1 MADDPSSH
9 PASRTTLV
17 GRLAGLMG
25 KETALGQRT
34 VMVLACK
41 VTASLLLLA
50 ANALLARLLGVTGY
64 GELSYGI
71 TVVNLA
77 TAIAIVGFPG
87 LTVREI
93 GYYTAEKDDRAI
105 RLFVRRTLLVVSLTS
120 LVAVALTWA
129 VLSLTGYPSANI
141 ALVMAIGIWIIPA
154 NALLRV
160 AQPIV
165 QGLNRPVLGVLAEF
179 ILRPSVM
186 LLLTAMVW
194 FLLGPPQ
201 PPQSMI
207 LLHLISYAA
216 AAALALSLVWR
227 LLPADQGAGA
237 RKTFGLYMQE
247 GMPFFIS
254 GFLTSLNL
262 QLPILML
269 GNMVDVTTVGLF
281 RPAALIAETLNFV
294 LLGLNIPLRP
304 LVARSYRAGEIGQMQ
319 RQITWAARFVFATA
333 FTGFVVFTL
342 FGATFLGIFGEAFVV
357 AYPALVILCLGQL
370 ANVAFGPVVLVLNMT
385 RQARFTV
392 YGMLLGVAANFLL
405 CLLLIPPF
413 GIIGAATGAAVS
425 LVVWNLTLSI
435 IAQKRTG
442 VSSSIF
448 GPLPLVARTRS
459 GDGR

>member
-1 MADDPSSH
+1 MDDELSSSP
-9 PASRTTLV
+9 PARASLV

-25 KETALGQRT
+25 NETALGQRT

-41 VTASLLLLA
+41 VAASLLLLA

-64 GELSYGI
+64 GELSYVI

-77 TAIAIVGFPG
+77 TAVAIVGFPG

-93 GYYTAEKDDRAI
+93 GYYTAENDDRAI

-120 LVAVALTWA
+120 LAAVALTWV

-186 LLLTAMVW
+186 LLLTATVW

-237 RKTFGLYMQE
+237 RKTFTLYMQE

-269 GNMVDVTTVGLF
+269 GNMVDATTVGLF

-304 LVARSYRAGEIGQMQ
+304 LVARSYRAGEITQMQ
-319 RQITWAARFVFATA
+319 RQITWAARFVFAIA
-333 FTGFVVFTL
+333 LVGFVVFAL
-342 FGATFLGIFGEAFVV
+342 FGRTFLGIFGEAFVV